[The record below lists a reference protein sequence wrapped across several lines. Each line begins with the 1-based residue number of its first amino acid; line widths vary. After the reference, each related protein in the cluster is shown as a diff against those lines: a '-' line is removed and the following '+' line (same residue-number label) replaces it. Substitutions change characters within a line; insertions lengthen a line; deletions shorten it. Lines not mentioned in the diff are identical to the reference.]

1 MRDARRPDLTAT
13 ATVLLAGGRGSRLH
27 ELTSRECKPALPFAG
42 PRRIVDFTL
51 ANAVRSGLGRMI
63 VATQYRPETLARHL
77 KTHWAGQFAPGALRL
92 REGTAV
98 TGTPQGYGGTA
109 AAVAANLDELQ
120 AEGVREL
127 VVLAADHVYAMDY
140 AGMVAAHRASGASA
154 TVAVDT
160 VPRHRASAF
169 GVVRTSESGRI
180 ESFLEKPDP
189 VPADPALPGRA
200 QVSMGIY
207 VFDLDWLA
215 SVLRIIPGTAQ
226 DFGNDILPLAVA
238 LGEANAYR
246 VPDEGFYWRDVG
258 TLDAYR
264 LAQLEFQRG
273 EPPCAL
279 PPRIGASEH
288 EMRAASGELI
298 QFAFRMQTG
307 GMSLHAPRLGA
318 DTPGR
323 WTMLDESVLLPGAR
337 VAPGVRLTR
346 TIVAPGT
353 SVPAGLVIGEDADE
367 DARWFRR
374 TEEGT
379 VLVTTQMLA
388 RRAADRGR
396 PVAPFAD
403 SRMGRSA

>member
-1 MRDARRPDLTAT
+1 MRDAQRPDLSAT
-13 ATVLLAGGRGSRLH
+13 FTVLLAGGRGSRLH

-51 ANAVRSGLGRMI
+51 ANAARSGLTRMI
-63 VATQYRPETLARHL
+63 VATQYRPETLAHHL
-77 KTHWAGQFAPGALRL
+77 ESRWASRFAEGSLRL

-109 AAVAANLDELQ
+109 AAVAANLAELQ
-120 AEGVREL
+120 SEGVREL
-127 VVLAADHVYAMDY
+127 VVLAADHIYEMDY
-140 AGMVAAHRASGASA
+140 ADMVAAHRASGASA

-160 VPRHRASAF
+160 VPCDRASEF
-169 GVVRTSESGRI
+169 GVVRTSEAGRI
-180 ESFLEKPDP
+180 ESFLEKPAV
-189 VPADPALPGRA
+189 VPADPAVPGRA

-215 SVLRIIPGTAQ
+215 SVLRIIPGNTQ
-226 DFGNDILPLAVA
+226 DFGHDILPLAVA
-238 LGEANAYR
+238 LGEAHAYR
-246 VPDEGFYWRDVG
+246 VPGDNFYWRDVG

-264 LAQLEFQRG
+264 RAQLEFQTG
-273 EPPCAL
+273 DAPCAL
-279 PPRIGASEH
+279 PPRIAASEH
-288 EMRAASGELI
+288 EMKAATGELI

-307 GMSLHAPRLGA
+307 GIALQAPRLGG
-318 DTPGR
+318 DRPGR

-353 SVPAGLVIGEDADE
+353 SVPAGLVIGEDPDE

-379 VLVTTQMLA
+379 VLVTTPMLA

-396 PVAPFAD
+396 LVAPFAD